1 MKFVP
6 TPLGGAYVIELE
18 PSFDERGFFARS
30 WSAEEFKD
38 RGLAARMAQCSI
50 SFNTRKGTLRGM
62 HYQSEPHAEAKV
74 VRCSAGAM
82 YDVLVDLRRGSPT
95 YCRWFGVE
103 LSADN
108 RKLLYVPEG
117 IGHGFQTLTD
127 NTEIFYQISQDYRSD
142 ASRGVRWSD
151 PAFAIDWPIAN
162 PILSERDRSFP
173 DYTP

>member
-38 RGLAARMAQCSI
+38 RGLAAQMAQCSI

-95 YCRWFGVE
+95 YCGWFGVE
-103 LSADN
+103 LNADN

-142 ASRGVRWSD
+142 ASRGVRWND
-151 PAFAIDWPIAN
+151 PVFTIDWPIAN

>member
-30 WSAEEFKD
+30 WSAEDFKE
-38 RGLAARMAQCSI
+38 RGLAAKMAQCSI

-95 YCRWFGVE
+95 HCRWFGVE

-142 ASRGVRWSD
+142 ASRGVRWND
-151 PAFAIDWPIAN
+151 PVFTIDWPIAN

>member
-30 WSAEEFKD
+30 WSAEDFKD

-117 IGHGFQTLTD
+117 IAHGFQTLTN

-142 ASRGVRWSD
+142 ASRGVRWND
-151 PAFAIDWPIAN
+151 PVFTIDWPIAN

>member
-30 WSAEEFKD
+30 WSAEDFKE

-95 YCRWFGVE
+95 YCDWFGVE

-142 ASRGVRWSD
+142 ASRGVRWND

>member
-30 WSAEEFKD
+30 WSAEEFKE
-38 RGLAARMAQCSI
+38 RGLGAKIAQCSI

-62 HYQSEPHAEAKV
+62 HYQSEPHAEAKI

-117 IGHGFQTLTD
+117 IGHGFQTLTN

-142 ASRGVRWSD
+142 ASRGVRWND
-151 PAFAIDWPIAN
+151 PVFAIDWPIAN

>member
-38 RGLAARMAQCSI
+38 RGLAAQMAQCSI

-103 LSADN
+103 LSPDN

-117 IGHGFQTLTD
+117 IAHGFQTLTN
-127 NTEIFYQISQDYRSD
+127 NTEIFYQISQDYRQMARGAPAKTFR
-142 ASRGVRWSD
+142 ASGNRKNVC
-151 PAFAIDWPIAN
+151 
-162 PILSERDRSFP
+162 
-173 DYTP
+173 

>member
-30 WSAEEFKD
+30 WSAEEFKE

-95 YCRWFGVE
+95 YCRWFAVE

-142 ASRGVRWSD
+142 ASRGVRWND

>member
-30 WSAEEFKD
+30 WSAEDFKD
-38 RGLAARMAQCSI
+38 RGLAARIAQCSI
-50 SFNTRKGTLRGM
+50 SFNSRKGTLRGCTI
-62 HYQSEPHAEAKV
+62 KV
-74 VRCSAGAM
+74 SRMPKRRSSDASVGAM

-108 RKLLYVPEG
+108 RKLLMFRKESGTASNVGEQYRDFLP
-117 IGHGFQTLTD
+117 D
-127 NTEIFYQISQDYRSD
+127 SQDYRSD
-142 ASRGVRWSD
+142 ASRGVRWND

>member
-30 WSAEEFKD
+30 WSAEEFKE

-142 ASRGVRWSD
+142 ASRGVRWND

>member
-38 RGLAARMAQCSI
+38 RGLAAQMAQCSI

-103 LSADN
+103 LSPDN

-117 IGHGFQTLTD
+117 IAHGFQTLTN

-142 ASRGVRWSD
+142 ASRGVRWND

>member
-30 WSAEEFKD
+30 WSAEDFKD
-38 RGLAARMAQCSI
+38 RGLAARIAQCSI
-50 SFNTRKGTLRGM
+50 SFNSRKGTLRGM

-74 VRCSAGAM
+74 VRCSVGAM

-117 IGHGFQTLTD
+117 IGHGFQTLAN

-142 ASRGVRWSD
+142 ASRGVRWND

>member
-30 WSAEEFKD
+30 WSAEEFKE

-95 YCRWFGVE
+95 YCRWFAVE

-142 ASRGVRWSD
+142 ASRGVRWND

-162 PILSERDRSFP
+162 PILSERDHSFP